1 MREHLNCLHKK
12 VQEFPTTSGCYK
24 MYSQDNKILYIG
36 KAKNL
41 RSRLKN
47 YFLEKISLKTK
58 ILMRNVVNIEV
69 ITTNSEYEALLLE
82 CNLIKEHKP
91 DYNIKL
97 KDDKGYPMIRIT
109 CEKYPKV
116 FKTRKIINDGSEYFG
131 PYVNAKHLDLVL
143 NLINKTFKTRKC
155 KKKSKNPCLYFHMGQ
170 CLGVCYRNDLEEQY
184 KEEVNKIRHILNG
197 NISKLLD
204 EIEIK
209 MKEVIKREDFESAIK
224 LKETKRS
231 LIEISQTQII
241 TKINK
246 LSTDYIYIHK
256 TDNLNVIVIF
266 KYKDGKLVEKDIN
279 FDESIYE
286 EEELIAEFITQYYT
300 SLNMIVP
307 DKICIFK
314 KIETEDITKLIN
326 ELKSTNTEIVYEETK
341 DAIKIMEMAIS
352 NAEIALKAYNNE
364 KNKALENLKIILEMT
379 KLPKTI
385 EGFDI
390 AHLNG
395 YKTVASLVTFKM
407 GKPFKDGYRVYKINS
422 LNDGEIND
430 FKAIKEIIS
439 RRYTKLINEQLE
451 LPTLILIDGG
461 KGQLNAAYSIL
472 KGLKIEDK
480 VTICALAK
488 QEETIFLPNKT
499 QGIKLP
505 KGNPALKILQNVR
518 DESHRKANSF
528 NRKLRKNIKLN
539 YSKIEGIGEKK
550 AKNILKTLGTYKD
563 IFLLNEDEIAQK
575 MKINIKMAKKI
586 KKFSEDQNLK
596 NTHSIES

>member
-1 MREHLNCLHKK
+1 MRDHLNCLHKK

-41 RSRLKN
+41 RARLKN

-155 KKKSKNPCLYFHMGQ
+155 KKKSKTPCLYFHMGQ
-170 CLGVCYRNDLEEQY
+170 CLGVCYRNDLEEEY

-286 EEELIAEFITQYYT
+286 EDELIAEFITQYYT

-326 ELKSTNTEIVYEETK
+326 ELKSTNTEIVYEDTK
-341 DAIKIMEMAIS
+341 DTIKIMEMAIS
-352 NAEIALKAYNNE
+352 NAEIALRAYNNE
-364 KNKALENLKIILEMT
+364 KNRALENLKIILEMT

-407 GKPFKDGYRVYKINS
+407 GKSFKDGYRVYKINS
-422 LNDGEIND
+422 LNDGEIDD

-451 LPTLILIDGG
+451 LPNLILIDGG

-499 QGIKLP
+499 QGIKIP

-518 DESHRKANSF
+518 DEAHRKANNF
-528 NRKLRKNIKLN
+528 NRKLRRNIKLN
-539 YSKIEGIGEKK
+539 YSKIEGIGEQK
-550 AKNILKTLGTYKD
+550 AKNILKMLGTYKD

>member
-41 RSRLKN
+41 RTRVKN

-197 NISKLLD
+197 NISKLLN

-209 MKEVIKREDFESAIK
+209 MKGVIKREDFESAIK
-224 LKETKRS
+224 LKETKRA

-286 EEELIAEFITQYYT
+286 EDELIAEFITQYYT

-314 KIETEDITKLIN
+314 KIDTEDITKLIN
-326 ELKSTNTEIVYEETK
+326 ELKSTNTEIVYEDTK
-341 DAIKIMEMAIS
+341 DTIKIIEMAIS
-352 NAEIALKAYNNE
+352 NAEIALRAYNNE
-364 KNKALENLKIILEMT
+364 NNKALENLKIILEMT
-379 KLPKTI
+379 KLPKII

-407 GKPFKDGYRVYKINS
+407 GKTFQDGYRVYKINS
-422 LNDGEIND
+422 LNDGEIDD

-451 LPTLILIDGG
+451 LPNLILIDGG

-518 DESHRKANSF
+518 DEAHRKANSF
-528 NRKLRKNIKLN
+528 NRKLRRNIKLH
-539 YSKIEGIGEKK
+539 YSKIEGIGEQK

-563 IFLLNEDEIAQK
+563 IFLLNEDEITQK

-596 NTHSIES
+596 NTHSIEF

>member
-41 RSRLKN
+41 RARVKN

-58 ILMRNVVNIEV
+58 ILMKNVVNIEV

-97 KDDKGYPMIRIT
+97 KDDKGYPMIKIT
-109 CEKYPKV
+109 CEKYPRV

-197 NISKLLD
+197 NTSKLLD
-204 EIEIK
+204 EIKIK
-209 MKEVIKREDFESAIK
+209 MKGVIKKEDFESAIK

-256 TDNLNVIVIF
+256 TDNLNIIVIF

-286 EEELIAEFITQYYT
+286 EDELIAEFITQYYT

-307 DKICIFK
+307 DKICTFK
-314 KIETEDITKLIN
+314 KIETEDIIKLIN
-326 ELKSTNTEIVYEETK
+326 ELKNTNTEIVYEDTK
-341 DAIKIMEMAIS
+341 DTIKIMEMAIS
-352 NAEIALKAYNNE
+352 NAEIALRAYNNE
-364 KNKALENLKIILEMT
+364 NNRALENLKIILEMT
-379 KLPKTI
+379 KIPKTI

-422 LNDGEIND
+422 LNDGEIDD

-439 RRYTKLINEQLE
+439 RRYSKLINEQLE
-451 LPTLILIDGG
+451 LPNLILIDGG

-472 KGLKIEDK
+472 KRLKIEDK
-480 VTICALAK
+480 ITICALAK

-499 QGIKLP
+499 QGIKLS

-528 NRKLRKNIKLN
+528 NRKLRRNIKLH
-539 YSKIEGIGEKK
+539 YSKIEGIGEQK
-550 AKNILKTLGTYKD
+550 AKNILKKLGTYKD

-596 NTHSIES
+596 NTYSIES

>member
-1 MREHLNCLHKK
+1 MRDHLNCLHKK

-41 RSRLKN
+41 RARLKN

-170 CLGVCYRNDLEEQY
+170 CLGVCYRNDLEEEY

-286 EEELIAEFITQYYT
+286 EDELIAEFITQYYT

-326 ELKSTNTEIVYEETK
+326 ELKSTNTEIVYEDTK
-341 DAIKIMEMAIS
+341 DTIKIMEMAIS
-352 NAEIALKAYNNE
+352 NAEIALRSYNNE
-364 KNKALENLKIILEMT
+364 KNRALENLKIILEMT

-407 GKPFKDGYRVYKINS
+407 GKSFKDGYRVYKINS
-422 LNDGEIND
+422 LNDGEIDD

-451 LPTLILIDGG
+451 LPNLILIDGG

-518 DESHRKANSF
+518 DEAHRKANNF
-528 NRKLRKNIKLN
+528 NRKLRRNIKLN
-539 YSKIEGIGEKK
+539 YSKIEGIGEQK
-550 AKNILKTLGTYKD
+550 AKNILKMLGTYKD